1 MKSTFMALAA
11 TLLMS
16 ITAGAQIDENY
27 EVATW
32 GGFKTSAVSYTFDD
46 NTGNQLP
53 VALPLFDQ
61 YDFKVTLYTVTNWG
75 PDWTA
80 LRKASDNGHEV
91 ASHTISH
98 PSLPSISVEEQET
111 QLQQSQSTIR
121 SNVPNA
127 EVLTI
132 AYPNCNIGD
141 LATIEKYYIAG
152 RICSGQII
160 PAKPGDYYRLSAM
173 IVGSQGGVNSAS
185 AFQTKV
191 ESAKSSGGWAVF
203 LIHGIDNDG
212 GYSPVSSAVL
222 SDHVDFMNANSDDYW
237 VGTFAE
243 VVKYIKERES
253 VSIAESSITDDSLK
267 VTISDDL
274 DDALYNQAISVR
286 RKLPSNWRTA
296 SVYIDGEAIQ
306 SHIQS
311 ENGISYVVFDAVPD
325 HGIITI
331 GSASGAAQ
339 VLSAHDEAKITFHP
353 NPFRDRIRVSF
364 PGAFR
369 YTVYSLTGHQVHSG
383 EASNSTL
390 IGEHLPAGTYI
401 IKVMSQSRVSQL
413 KVMKL

>member
-127 EVLTI
+127 EVL
-132 AYPNCNIGD
+132 
-141 LATIEKYYIAG
+141 
-152 RICSGQII
+152 
-160 PAKPGDYYRLSAM
+160 
-173 IVGSQGGVNSAS
+173 
-185 AFQTKV
+185 
-191 ESAKSSGGWAVF
+191 
-203 LIHGIDNDG
+203 
-212 GYSPVSSAVL
+212 
-222 SDHVDFMNANSDDYW
+222 
-237 VGTFAE
+237 
-243 VVKYIKERES
+243 
-253 VSIAESSITDDSLK
+253 
-267 VTISDDL
+267 
-274 DDALYNQAISVR
+274 
-286 RKLPSNWRTA
+286 
-296 SVYIDGEAIQ
+296 
-306 SHIQS
+306 
-311 ENGISYVVFDAVPD
+311 
-325 HGIITI
+325 
-331 GSASGAAQ
+331 
-339 VLSAHDEAKITFHP
+339 
-353 NPFRDRIRVSF
+353 
-364 PGAFR
+364 
-369 YTVYSLTGHQVHSG
+369 
-383 EASNSTL
+383 
-390 IGEHLPAGTYI
+390 
-401 IKVMSQSRVSQL
+401 
-413 KVMKL
+413 